1 MAPPPFVF
9 ETPLSG
15 TVQVTLCVQAAT
27 ACLCALVLGIKTGQ
41 CAALQM
47 QTL

>member
-15 TVQVTLCVQAAT
+15 TVQVTLHAGSNSLFV
-27 ACLCALVLGIKTGQ
+27 LVLGIKTGQ